1 MKNYLLQI
9 ALTVLSYLVPKKK
22 NLLIL
27 GAGDAKQFQGNPK
40 YLYLFLAQNQ
50 SSIEFYWSAKSG
62 EQRKKLAARNLPYIN
77 PYSKN
82 GFIKLLRAKYIVIE
96 KSSYDAYY
104 TPMILGNFNFIQT
117 WHGSPFKKVGIHAAE
132 HLQGSIHMSS
142 NPENLMYKILKSI
155 NFFSRQKYKLI
166 TSPSQYVSEIFE
178 SAFENKNVKIT
189 GYPRNDVFFNKK
201 LAFNDYT
208 ELLKRKEYQKII
220 LYAPTFRDN
229 KDSVS
234 AFSDQLKEYNNS
246 LAELGYLLVVKKHPW
261 EKQLVIP
268 EGLSNI
274 VDISEDVDDIQEVLI
289 HIDILITDYSSTFY
303 DYMLTGNPTIFY
315 AYDLEEYL
323 ENCRGLY
330 FDYKEG
336 LQGPFAFSEEAL
348 FKLIFTSDEWTR
360 DKAYQEKYKTV
371 LDRFNEYKDGD
382 SSQRLLKYLW
392 GEDFQVN

>member
-166 TSPSQYVSEIFE
+166 TSPSQYVSEIF
-178 SAFENKNVKIT
+178 
-189 GYPRNDVFFNKK
+189 
-201 LAFNDYT
+201 
-208 ELLKRKEYQKII
+208 
-220 LYAPTFRDN
+220 
-229 KDSVS
+229 
-234 AFSDQLKEYNNS
+234 
-246 LAELGYLLVVKKHPW
+246 
-261 EKQLVIP
+261 
-268 EGLSNI
+268 
-274 VDISEDVDDIQEVLI
+274 
-289 HIDILITDYSSTFY
+289 
-303 DYMLTGNPTIFY
+303 
-315 AYDLEEYL
+315 
-323 ENCRGLY
+323 
-330 FDYKEG
+330 
-336 LQGPFAFSEEAL
+336 
-348 FKLIFTSDEWTR
+348 
-360 DKAYQEKYKTV
+360 
-371 LDRFNEYKDGD
+371 
-382 SSQRLLKYLW
+382 
-392 GEDFQVN
+392 